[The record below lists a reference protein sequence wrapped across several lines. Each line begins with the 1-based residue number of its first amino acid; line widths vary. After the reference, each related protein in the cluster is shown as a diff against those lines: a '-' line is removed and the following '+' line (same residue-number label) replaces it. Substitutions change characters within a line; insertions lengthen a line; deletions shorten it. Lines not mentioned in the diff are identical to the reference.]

1 MENTI
6 STLQP
11 RKWSDMILSLI
22 GTSLRTSCNEPEEN
36 SVVPK
41 IIILWFTVPY
51 HGSGYAYGKKN
62 WSDLFLL
69 PFLYTEKLGCQKL
82 LAIWVTTCRTGIW
95 FQIVSKISNI
105 LFSFGKNFGFGIPKN
120 LIFLVKVTV
129 LYSYTDNILWYQK
142 SVKNT
147 LSQYRG
153 TTNGISLFLVNLCFR
168 YRSKI
173 LVISH
178 NTRPVNI

>member
-105 LFSFGKNFGFGIPKN
+105 LF
-120 LIFLVKVTV
+120 V
-129 LYSYTDNILWYQK
+129 
-142 SVKNT
+142 SVKISV
-147 LSQYRG
+147 LVYRKIWFFWLKLLYCTVILITFFG
-153 TTNGISLFLVNLCFR
+153 TKNQ
-168 YRSKI
+168 
-173 LVISH
+173 
-178 NTRPVNI
+178 